1 MVDSAAAS
9 RNTGINKT
17 RMKESRSDKIFNVVN
32 TSLLTFVLIIV
43 VYPLIYIVSSSFS
56 SPQAV
61 ISGKVWFLPVEPSLA
76 GYRAVLKSHSVWI
89 GYANSLFYAA
99 FGTIVNV
106 SMTILAA
113 YPLSRKNFFGRNF
126 FMMLFTF
133 TMLFNGGLIPLYVT
147 VKNLGLINTRWA
159 MILPQALQ
167 VWYVILARTYF
178 QTSIPVELNEAAELD
193 GCNDINF
200 LSRVVIPLSA
210 PIIAVLIL
218 FYAVFQWNAYF
229 DAFIYLKSSRLY
241 PLQIFLRNI
250 LIQNEVNPKL
260 LANVAA
266 DAQMQGMRDLIK
278 FALIVVASGPV
289 LIIYPFVQKYFTKG
303 IMVGSLKG

>member
-1 MVDSAAAS
+1 M
-9 RNTGINKT
+9 
-17 RMKESRSDKIFNVVN
+17 
-32 TSLLTFVLIIV
+32 
-43 VYPLIYIVSSSFS
+43 S

-61 ISGKVWFLPVEPSLA
+61 ISGKVWLFPVEPSLA
-76 GYRAVLKSHSVWI
+76 GYRAVLNFPSIWV
-89 GYANSLFYAA
+89 GYGNSLFYAS
-99 FGTIVNV
+99 FGTLVNV
-106 SMTILAA
+106 ALTILAA
-113 YPLSRKNFFGRNF
+113 YPLSRKDFFGRNF

-133 TMLFNGGLIPLYVT
+133 TMLFNGGLIPLYIT
-147 VKNLGLINTRWA
+147 VKNLGLVNTRWA
-159 MILPQALQ
+159 MILPQAIQ

-178 QTSIPVELNEAAELD
+178 QTTIPVELNEAAELD

-200 LSRVVIPLSA
+200 LAKVVIPLSA

-218 FYAVFQWNAYF
+218 FYAVYQWNAYF
-229 DAFIYLKSSRLY
+229 DAFIYLKSAKLY

-250 LIQNEVNPKL
+250 LIQNEVNPKM
-260 LANVAA
+260 LANIAV

>member
-1 MVDSAAAS
+1 MVSS
-9 RNTGINKT
+9 ILTPKKNK
-17 RMKESRSDKIFNVVN
+17 MKETKSDTIFNIIN
-32 TSLLTFVLIIV
+32 NSILTIVLIV
-43 VYPLIYIVSSSFS
+43 VIYPLVYIVSSSFS

-61 ISGKVWFLPVEPSLA
+61 ISGKVWLFPVQPSLA
-76 GYRAVLKSHSVWI
+76 GYYAVLQYSSVWV
-89 GYANSLFYAA
+89 GYGNSLFYAF
-99 FGTIVNV
+99 FGTCVNIAL
-106 SMTILAA
+106 TILAA
-113 YPLSRKNFFGRNF
+113 YPLSRKDFFGRNF

-133 TMLFNGGLIPLYVT
+133 TMLFNGGLIPLYIT

-178 QTSIPVELNEAAELD
+178 QTSIPAELSEAAELD
-193 GCNDINF
+193 GCSDINF
-200 LSRVVIPLSA
+200 LTKIVIPLSA

-218 FYAVFQWNAYF
+218 FYAVFHWNAYF
-229 DAFIYLKSSRLY
+229 DAFIFLKSTKLY

-250 LIQNEVNPKL
+250 LIQSEVNPKMM
-260 LANVAA
+260 ANIAVE
-266 DAQMQGMRDLIK
+266 AQMQGMRDLIK